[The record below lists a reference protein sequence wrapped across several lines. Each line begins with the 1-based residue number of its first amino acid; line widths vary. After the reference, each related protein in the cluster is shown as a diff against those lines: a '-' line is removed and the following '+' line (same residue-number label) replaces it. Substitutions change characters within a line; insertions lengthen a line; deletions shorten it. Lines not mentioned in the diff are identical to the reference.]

1 MPPRRD
7 FTNDNNGTGENVEQ
21 RREHM
26 EATLARIVGTLG
38 TLTDV
43 VGNNRQ
49 PNPAMDL
56 RAFIKG
62 TREMVFKGTEG
73 PVGAEKWLMDIKKEF
88 AAMLV
93 PAANKIRFATYLLR
107 EGANYWWESVQRNT
121 DTTNLTWAQFERLFL
136 DNYFPPPARAAK
148 YEEFLHLSQ
157 GDMTV
162 LELDMKFHELEHYGE
177 HLVNTPELRA
187 RKLEGCLKYG
197 IRDKIVAFSMVL
209 MRRFES
215 CHSRLLLLSTTCKI
229 CRNNFSFS
237 L

>member
-7 FTNDNNGTGENVEQ
+7 FTNDNNRTGKNVEQ

-38 TLTDV
+38 TLIDV
-43 VGNNRQ
+43 VGNNRH

-62 TREMVFKGTEG
+62 TGDMVFKGTEG

-88 AAMLV
+88 ATMLV
-93 PAANKIRFATYLLR
+93 PAVNKIRFATYLLR
-107 EGANYWWESVQRNT
+107 EGAYYW
-121 DTTNLTWAQFERLFL
+121 LFL

-162 LELDMKFHELEHYGE
+162 LELDRKFHELEHYGE

-197 IRDKIVAFSMVL
+197 IRDKITAFQHGTYAQVRIL
-209 MRRFES
+209 PF
-215 CHSRLLLLSTTCKI
+215 TAFVI
-229 CRNNFSFS
+229 VYD
-237 L
+237 

>member
-7 FTNDNNGTGENVEQ
+7 ITNENNATGEDADQ
-21 RREHM
+21 RREQM
-26 EATLARIVGTLG
+26 EVTLARIVGTLG

-43 VGNNRQ
+43 VANNRQ

-62 TREMVFKGTEG
+62 TGDMVFKGTEG

-93 PAANKIRFATYLLR
+93 PATNQIRFATYLLR
-107 EGANYWWESVQRNT
+107 EGANYWWES
-121 DTTNLTWAQFERLFL
+121 LFL

-148 YEEFLHLSQ
+148 YEEFLNLSQ

-162 LELDMKFHELEHYGE
+162 LELDRKFHELEHYGE
-177 HLVNTPELRA
+177 HLINTNELRA
-187 RKLEGCLKYG
+187 RKLEGCLNYV
-197 IRDKIVAFSMVL
+197 IRDKIVAFQHNTYA
-209 MRRFES
+209 MRR
-215 CHSRLLLLSTTCKI
+215 
-229 CRNNFSFS
+229 CRGTRGNVIVVMKRATS
-237 L
+237 